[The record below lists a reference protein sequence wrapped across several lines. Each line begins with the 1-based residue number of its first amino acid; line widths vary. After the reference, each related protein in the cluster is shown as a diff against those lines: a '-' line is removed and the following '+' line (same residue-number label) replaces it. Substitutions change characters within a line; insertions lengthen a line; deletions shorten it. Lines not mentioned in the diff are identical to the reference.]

1 MINLDEESLIC
12 DLAETYQIYDYKR
25 LPLQLVAVFSC
36 GLRENSRIKMKL
48 SQQTASIDTML
59 LAGISDKLG
68 ILLWAQTKDGQ
79 KGKNRPISIL
89 EKVLNLPKK
98 RKEEVAFA
106 SGEEFESTRNLLLQ
120 NLKAGGGLDWQQN

>member
-12 DLAETYQIYDYKR
+12 DLAETYQIYDYKQ

-89 EKVLNLPKK
+89 EKVLN
-98 RKEEVAFA
+98 
-106 SGEEFESTRNLLLQ
+106 
-120 NLKAGGGLDWQQN
+120 

>member
-12 DLAETYQIYDYKR
+12 DLAETYQIYDYER

-48 SQQTASIDTML
+48 SQQTASIETML

-98 RKEEVAFA
+98 NKEEVAFA
-106 SGEEFESTRNLLLQ
+106 SAEEFESTRNQLLR
-120 NLKAGGGLDWQQN
+120 NLKAGGDLDWQQN

>member
-25 LPLQLVAVFSC
+25 LPLQLVSVFSC

-106 SGEEFESTRNLLLQ
+106 SAEEFESTRNQLLK
-120 NLKAGGGLDWQQN
+120 NLKAGGDLDWQQN